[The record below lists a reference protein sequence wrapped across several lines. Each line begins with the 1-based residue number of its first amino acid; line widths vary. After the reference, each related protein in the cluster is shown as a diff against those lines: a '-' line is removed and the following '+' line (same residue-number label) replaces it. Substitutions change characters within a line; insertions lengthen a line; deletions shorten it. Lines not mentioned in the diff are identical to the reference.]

1 MRHDGTSE
9 TVPGRPTALRLRD
22 VSADFG
28 DEAGLRDVSFDVA
41 NAERFVIVGP
51 SGAGKTTLLRAIAGL
66 IPVTRGTV
74 EIAGHDRTHLVPE
87 RRDAVYLHQTPLLFP
102 HLDVFENVAFP
113 LRVRG
118 IAAAEIR
125 SRVASVLDSVQLRAF
140 GTRRPHAL
148 SGGQR
153 HRVAL
158 ARAIVGRPAVLLL
171 DEPLSSLDPSL
182 RMDVR
187 EVILGVAREY
197 RLALVIV
204 THDLDDAALMGN
216 RIGVLLDG
224 HIAQVATPA
233 TLFAHPASLSIARML
248 AIPNE
253 VRGVIEGERAFS
265 SPLGEMSLISN
276 SPSGNVIMVFRP
288 DAVQVTPVSSD
299 TAQCTGDV
307 VEIRHRPQQTTVRV
321 RVATRLG
328 TLMIEAAIDAMS
340 APAIGTVVG
349 LSVDAR
355 RVSVF
360 ADS

>member
-1 MRHDGTSE
+1 MSLGAASTAI
-9 TVPGRPTALRLRD
+9 PAPPAALRLRD
-22 VSADFG
+22 VSAGFG
-28 DEAGLRDVSFDVA
+28 DQPGLRDISFDVDD
-41 NAERFVIVGP
+41 AERFVIVGP

-66 IPVTRGTV
+66 VPVTRGAV
-74 EIAGHDRTHLVPE
+74 EIAGHDRTYLAPE

-118 IAAAEIR
+118 VATPEIR
-125 SRVASVLDSVQLRAF
+125 ARVTTVLDSVQLGAF
-140 GTRRPHAL
+140 VARRPHAL

-158 ARAIVGRPAVLLL
+158 ARAIVARPAVLLL

-182 RMDVR
+182 RADVR
-187 EVILGVAREY
+187 EVILDVAREY

-216 RIGVLLDG
+216 RIGVLLEG

-233 TLFAHPASLSIARML
+233 TLFMHPESLSIARLL
-248 AIPNE
+248 AITNE
-253 VRGVIEGERAFS
+253 VQGVIEDERVFC
-265 SPLGEMSLISN
+265 SPLGRMPLSDN
-276 SPSGNVIMVFRP
+276 SPSGGVIMVFRP
-288 DAVQVTPVSSD
+288 DAVQLMPERTD

-321 RVATRLG
+321 RVESKLATV
-328 TLMIEAAIDAMS
+328 MIEAAIDAMS

-349 LSVDAR
+349 LSIDAR
-355 RVSVF
+355 RVSLF
-360 ADS
+360 SCS